1 MMMKV
6 SIVTI
11 NFNNLQGLKE
21 TTDSV
26 LSQTYEDKE
35 LIVIDGGSTDGS
47 AEFINSHKGSYS
59 YSVSEKDKGIYNAMN
74 KGVSHATGDYV
85 IFMNSGDSFFN
96 NDVLKDVFE
105 DKEVSSDV
113 VYGCT
118 LCRTEPGKA
127 FLRRP
132 HTLDVMQTYNISALC
147 HQSTFIK
154 CSLMKKIGYDER
166 FKLLGD
172 YAFFYHCYRNGF
184 SFKEINKIISVYDII
199 GASSNPKNRWQS
211 YKETCM
217 IHGLTPSRFDYYCR
231 VLKSA
236 INKMI
241 KGILPSGLRGKLMRL
256 PNGNMPILPIDS
268 YKQL

>member
-1 MMMKV
+1 MKV

-21 TTDSV
+21 TVSSV
-26 LSQTYEDKE
+26 IYQTYGNKE
-35 LIVIDGGSTDGS
+35 MIVIDGGSTDGS
-47 AEFINSHKGSYS
+47 AEYIEANKSKFT

-74 KGVSHATGDYV
+74 KGVKQATGDYV

-105 DKEVSSDV
+105 DKEISSDV

-166 FKLLGD
+166 YKLLGD
-172 YAFFYHCYRNGF
+172 YAFFYYCYQHEC
-184 SFKEINKIISVYDII
+184 SFLEVNKIISIYDTI
-199 GASSNPKNRWQS
+199 GASSNPQNRWLS

-217 IHGLTPSRFDYYCR
+217 IHSQTPNRCVYYLKTLKLDITKR
-231 VLKSA
+231 VK
-236 INKMI
+236 KV
-241 KGILPSGLRGKLMRL
+241 LPASIRRKFMRL
-256 PNGNMPILPIDS
+256 PNGNMPVLPIDS
-268 YKQL
+268 FKQF